1 MHQMWVRAE
10 PQIWRHSCI
19 TALATI
25 KIPPNLSGLLELHSG
40 SMGLDPIY
48 LTIQCKWREDFAS
61 RSDSETQALPLKDFR
76 NLIPP
81 YPAGK

>member
-1 MHQMWVRAE
+1 MCQMWVRAE

-25 KIPPNLSGLLELHSG
+25 KTPLKSQCLLDLHSG
-40 SMGLDPIY
+40 SMGLDRIY
-48 LTIQCKWREDFAS
+48 LTIQCKWREVLALH
-61 RSDSETQALPLKDFR
+61 SDSETQALPLKDFR